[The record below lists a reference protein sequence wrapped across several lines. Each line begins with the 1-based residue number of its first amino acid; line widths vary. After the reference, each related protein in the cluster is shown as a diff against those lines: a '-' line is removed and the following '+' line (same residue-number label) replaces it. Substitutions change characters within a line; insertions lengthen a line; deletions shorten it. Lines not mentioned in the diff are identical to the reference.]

1 MSRRSLRRAAFT
13 ATHAVRPVC
22 VPGRD
27 TLHRRVHLAQLPA
40 AQAILLLDVLKGYI
54 QPELLATRSSARR
67 VHPVGAARH
76 KVFGTQS
83 TSSRSYSPQGHRHA
97 EYIQS
102 ELLATGSSARRV
114 HPVGAGARHR
124 VIGTQSTSRSCSP
137 QGHRHA
143 EYIQSEWSCVPA
155 AHRHAAEA
163 HICEK
168 LVESHHTAKKAS
180 SASSAP
186 CY

>member
-1 MSRRSLRRAAFT
+1 MRRAAFT

-76 KVFGTQS
+76 KVIGTQS
-83 TSSRSYSPQGHRHA
+83 TSSRNGAAY
-97 EYIQS
+97 
-102 ELLATGSSARRV
+102 LLRTDTRQKLTFARSS
-114 HPVGAGARHR
+114 
-124 VIGTQSTSRSCSP
+124 SSRST
-137 QGHRHA
+137 QL
-143 EYIQSEWSCVPA
+143 YIRRPLLLPRRRATQWTARTSWATSSIPTPRRKVSYLQEVEHSWPTSSRRCVRPL
-155 AHRHAAEA
+155 
-163 HICEK
+163 IT
-168 LVESHHTAKKAS
+168 V
-180 SASSAP
+180 
-186 CY
+186 